1 MRLALIAL
9 GTLTATLA
17 SDMRSVSAEESFFN
31 DRYCTQGGTNS
42 SGGAGL
48 DCAYHTWQQC
58 IASARGLGRYC
69 KENPAWH
76 PQASSRSEPSIRQ
89 KTQRH
94 GQR

>member
-48 DCAYHTWQQC
+48 DCAYHTWQQS
-58 IASARGLGRYC
+58 IASARGLGRFRM
-69 KENPAWH
+69 ENPPWH
-76 PQASSRSEPSIRQ
+76 PQASSHSKPPIRQ
-89 KTQRH
+89 RKQRQ
-94 GQR
+94 G